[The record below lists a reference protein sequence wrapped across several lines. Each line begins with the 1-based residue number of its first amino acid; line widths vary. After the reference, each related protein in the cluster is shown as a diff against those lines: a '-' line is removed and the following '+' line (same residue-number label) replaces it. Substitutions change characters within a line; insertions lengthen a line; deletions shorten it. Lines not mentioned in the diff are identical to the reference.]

1 MRLRKRIPVAAG
13 LGGGSSNAAYFLLGM
28 NRLFR
33 LGLSQKKLARL
44 GAQIG
49 SDVPFFIFDVNDIYP
64 FNFYTNFF
72 QIVNPNP
79 TPFLFKLL
87 FSYIFV

>member
-1 MRLRKRIPVAAG
+1 
-13 LGGGSSNAAYFLLGM
+13 
-28 NRLFR
+28 
-33 LGLSQKKLARL
+33 
-44 GAQIG
+44 
-49 SDVPFFIFDVNDIYP
+49 VPIFIFELNDIYP